1 MRHDWTRLLRR
12 YGRDDSGAITAETVI
27 ILPVVFWA
35 FMATFV
41 YFDAFAA
48 RTDSQRAA
56 YTVAD
61 AIGRQQFEPLTPAD
75 IDSYNRVFS
84 YLAGSQPRT
93 NIRVSSVIWNP
104 IIEQYEIVWSYGTN
118 NMVPM
123 TEANLTPQVIER
135 FPVLPTRE
143 SIYVVE
149 TMLDYAPIMRSL
161 PLVGRVLDRQTL
173 RQFIIARPRFAPQ
186 LRFDDGTGVV
196 GTTFPTCDDPGV
208 LCDAS
213 NPSFDSDGELSELSV
228 ND

>member
-1 MRHDWTRLLRR
+1 MRQYLSDLLRR

-56 YTVAD
+56 YTVSD
-61 AIGRQQFEPLTPAD
+61 SIGRQQFTPITPAE

-84 YLAGSQPRT
+84 YLSGGQPRT
-93 NIRVSSVIWNP
+93 NLRVTSVIWNP
-104 IIEQYEIVWSYGTN
+104 IIEQYEVVWSYGTN
-118 NMVPM
+118 SLEPL
-123 TEANLTPQVIER
+123 TDTDLTPQVIER

-149 TMLDYAPIMRSL
+149 TMVDFVPIMRSL
-161 PLVGRVLDRQTL
+161 PLVGRVLDRQVL
-173 RQFIIARPRFAPQ
+173 RQFIVARPRFAPQ
-186 LRFDDGTGVV
+186 LQFDDGTGVI
-196 GTTFPTCDDPGV
+196 GTTFPTCDDPGA
-208 LCDAS
+208 LCNTD
-213 NPSFDSDGELSELSV
+213 NPTFDDDDTLSEL
-228 ND
+228 NTNN